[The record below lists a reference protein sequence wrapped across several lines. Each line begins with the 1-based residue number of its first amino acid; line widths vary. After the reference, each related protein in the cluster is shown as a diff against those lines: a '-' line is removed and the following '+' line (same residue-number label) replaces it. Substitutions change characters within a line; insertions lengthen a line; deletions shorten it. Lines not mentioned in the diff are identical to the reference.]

1 MTRYVSVLAGWYKFA
16 CDDDIRLEGVAD
28 WSALIYDR
36 NRDLPR
42 EGNAHIYQLVA
53 QALLVYGFSNRPG
66 PVWRC
71 TSIASPIT
79 RSVNDRARSISLS
92 P

>member
-1 MTRYVSVLAGWYKFA
+1 MGWEDGGNAFDLQYKFV

-28 WSALIYDR
+28 WSALIY
-36 NRDLPR
+36 NCDLPR
-42 EGNAHIYQLVA
+42 EGNAHVSQLVA
-53 QALLVYGFSNRPG
+53 QALLVCGFRQAG
-66 PVWRC
+66 AGMGC

-79 RSVNDRARSISLS
+79 RSVNDRARSISLA